1 MTLVYSSS
9 PSSSFQHFNIE
20 RAMTV
25 NVDTQ
30 SLIASMRDVVG
41 QAYLLTDQAKKQP
54 YTKGFR
60 FGAGEALAVVRPGTL
75 VEIWRVLKLCVESDV
90 AVIMQAANTGL
101 TGGSTPDGKDYDRP
115 LVIIS
120 TMRIDDIQL
129 VDNGKQIVGLAGS
142 TLFGLEET
150 LAPYGREPHSVIGS
164 SCIGASIVGG
174 ICNNSGGALVKRGPA
189 YTELALFAQIDA
201 NGNLSLIN
209 NLGINLGSEPEEI
222 LSNLENKRYNET
234 DVQHPDARASDNEYD
249 ERVRDVDS
257 DTPSRFNNDG
267 RRLHDASGCAG
278 KLAVFAVRLDTFP
291 IPEKKQVFY
300 VGSNDAAVF
309 TKVRRDILSTFKN
322 LPDSGEYLHRDCY
335 DVSKKY
341 GKDMFIVI
349 SKLGAKFIPKLF
361 AFKRKFD
368 AFTDGLGF
376 LPNKMSDRVMQYM
389 SYLFPN
395 HLPKRMEEY
404 RDKYQHHWI
413 LEMSNE
419 GVDEA
424 KAYLDAFFKT
434 NEGGYFECTEEEA
447 DKAILHRFVAGGA
460 IGRYH
465 VMHSKEV
472 GAMMTIDVALRRNDP
487 DWFEVLPKEIDDQID
502 TKLYYGHLFC
512 HVMHQN
518 YVLKKG
524 ADAKQL
530 KGKILET
537 FDARSA
543 EYPAEHNVGHEYFAK
558 DALKNFYRE
567 LDPTNSFNPGIGKT
581 TKLKN
586 WAEHDGGCCG
596 GHH

>member
-1 MTLVYSSS
+1 
-9 PSSSFQHFNIE
+9 
-20 RAMTV
+20 MTV

-41 QAYLLTDQAKKQP
+41 QAYLLTDKAKKQP

-60 FGAGEALAVVRPGTL
+60 FGVGEALAVVRPGTL
-75 VEIWRVLKLCVESDV
+75 VEIWRVLKLCVEADV

-201 NGNLSLIN
+201 NGNLSLVN
-209 NLGINLGSEPEEI
+209 NLGIDLGSEPEEI
-222 LSNLENKRYNET
+222 LNNLENKRYKEA

-267 RRLHDASGCAG
+267 RRLHEASGCAG

-368 AFTDGLGF
+368 AFTDKLGF

-389 SYLFPN
+389 SYVFPN

-413 LEMSNE
+413 LEMSND

-434 NEGGYFECTEEEA
+434 NEGSYFECTEEEA

-465 VMHSKEV
+465 VMNSKDV

-524 ADAKQL
+524 ADAKLL

-586 WAEHDGGCCG
+586 WAEHDGSCCG

>member
-1 MTLVYSSS
+1 
-9 PSSSFQHFNIE
+9 
-20 RAMTV
+20 MTV

-41 QAYLLTDQAKKQP
+41 QAYLLTDKAKKQP

-60 FGAGEALAVVRPGTL
+60 FGVGEALAVVRPGTL
-75 VEIWRVLKLCVESDV
+75 VEIWRVLKLCVGADV

-201 NGNLSLIN
+201 NGNLSLVN

-222 LSNLENKRYNET
+222 LNNLENKRYKEA

-267 RRLHDASGCAG
+267 RRLHEASGCAG

-368 AFTDGLGF
+368 AFTDKLGF

-389 SYLFPN
+389 SYVFPN

-413 LEMSNE
+413 LEMSND

-434 NEGGYFECTEEEA
+434 NEGSYFECTEEEA

-465 VMHSKEV
+465 VMHSKDV

-524 ADAKQL
+524 ADAKLL

-586 WAEHDGGCCG
+586 WAEHDGSCCG

>member
-1 MTLVYSSS
+1 
-9 PSSSFQHFNIE
+9 
-20 RAMTV
+20 MTV

-41 QAYLLTDQAKKQP
+41 QAYLLTDKAKKQP

-75 VEIWRVLKLCVESDV
+75 VEIWRVLKLCVEADV

-129 VDNGKQIVGLAGS
+129 VDKGKQIVGLAGS

-201 NGNLSLIN
+201 NGNLSLVN

-222 LSNLENKRYNET
+222 LNNLENKRYKEA

-267 RRLHDASGCAG
+267 RRLHEASGCAG

-368 AFTDGLGF
+368 AFTDKLGF

-389 SYLFPN
+389 SYVFPN

-413 LEMSNE
+413 LEMSND

-434 NEGGYFECTEEEA
+434 NEGSYFECTEEEA

-465 VMHSKEV
+465 VMHSKDV

-502 TKLYYGHLFC
+502 TKLYYGHLLC

-524 ADAKQL
+524 ADAKLL

-586 WAEHDGGCCG
+586 WAEHDGSCCG

>member
-1 MTLVYSSS
+1 
-9 PSSSFQHFNIE
+9 
-20 RAMTV
+20 MTV

-41 QAYLLTDQAKKQP
+41 QAYLLTDKAKKQP

-75 VEIWRVLKLCVESDV
+75 VEIWRVLKLCVEADV

-201 NGNLSLIN
+201 NGNLSLVN

-222 LSNLENKRYNET
+222 LNNLENKRYKEA
-234 DVQHPDARASDNEYD
+234 DVQHPEARASDNEYD

-267 RRLHDASGCAG
+267 RRLHEASGCAG

-309 TKVRRDILSTFKN
+309 TQVRRDILSTFKN

-368 AFTDGLGF
+368 AFTDKLGF

-389 SYLFPN
+389 SYVFPN
-395 HLPKRMEEY
+395 HLPTRMEEY

-413 LEMSNE
+413 LEMSND

-434 NEGGYFECTEEEA
+434 NEGSYFECTEEEA

-465 VMHSKEV
+465 VMHSKDV

-524 ADAKQL
+524 ADAKLL

-586 WAEHDGGCCG
+586 WAEHDGSCCG

>member
-1 MTLVYSSS
+1 
-9 PSSSFQHFNIE
+9 
-20 RAMTV
+20 MTV

-41 QAYLLTDQAKKQP
+41 QAYLLTDKAKKQP

-75 VEIWRVLKLCVESDV
+75 VEIWRVLKLCVEADV

-129 VDNGKQIVGLAGS
+129 VDDGKQIVGLAGS

-201 NGNLSLIN
+201 NGNLSLVN

-222 LSNLENKRYNET
+222 LNNLENKRYKEA

-267 RRLHDASGCAG
+267 RRLHEASGCAG

-368 AFTDGLGF
+368 AFTDKLGF

-389 SYLFPN
+389 SYVFPN

-413 LEMSNE
+413 LEMSND

-434 NEGGYFECTEEEA
+434 NEGSYFECTEEEA

-465 VMHSKEV
+465 VMNSKDV

-524 ADAKQL
+524 ADAKLL

-586 WAEHDGGCCG
+586 WAEHDGSCCG

>member
-1 MTLVYSSS
+1 
-9 PSSSFQHFNIE
+9 
-20 RAMTV
+20 MTV

-30 SLIASMRDVVG
+30 SLITSMRDVVG
-41 QAYLLTDQAKKQP
+41 QAYLLTDKAKKQP

-75 VEIWRVLKLCVESDV
+75 VEIWRVLKLCVEADV

-129 VDNGKQIVGLAGS
+129 VDSGKQIVGLAGS

-201 NGNLSLIN
+201 NGNLSLVN

-222 LSNLENKRYNET
+222 LSNLENKHYKDT
-234 DVQHPDARASDNEYD
+234 DVMHPDARASDNEYD

-349 SKLGAKFIPKLF
+349 SKLGAKFIPRLF

-368 AFTDGLGF
+368 AFTDKLGF

-389 SYLFPN
+389 SYVFPN

-413 LEMSNE
+413 LEMSND

-424 KAYLDAFFKT
+424 KAYLDEFFKT

-586 WAEHDGGCCG
+586 WAEHEGGCCNG
-596 GHH
+596 N

>member
-1 MTLVYSSS
+1 
-9 PSSSFQHFNIE
+9 
-20 RAMTV
+20 MTV

-41 QAYLLTDQAKKQP
+41 QAYLLTDKAKKQP

-75 VEIWRVLKLCVESDV
+75 VEIWRVLKLCVEADV

-201 NGNLSLIN
+201 NGNLSLVN

-222 LSNLENKRYNET
+222 LNNLENKRYKEA
-234 DVQHPDARASDNEYD
+234 DVQHPEARASDNEYD

-267 RRLHDASGCAG
+267 RRLHEASGCAG

-368 AFTDGLGF
+368 AFTDKLGF

-389 SYLFPN
+389 SYVFPN

-413 LEMSNE
+413 LEMSND

-434 NEGGYFECTEEEA
+434 NEGSYFECTEEEA

-465 VMHSKEV
+465 VMHSKDV

-524 ADAKQL
+524 ADAKLL

-586 WAEHDGGCCG
+586 WAEHNGGCCG

>member
-1 MTLVYSSS
+1 MTG
-9 PSSSFQHFNIE
+9 Q
-20 RAMTV
+20 
-25 NVDTQ
+25 VDTQ
-30 SLIASMRDVVG
+30 SLILSLQNVVG
-41 QAYLLTDQAKKQP
+41 DNFLLTDKEKKQP
-54 YTKGFR
+54 YCKGFR

-75 VEIWRVLKLCVESDV
+75 VQIWQILKLCVEADV

-120 TMRIDDIQL
+120 TMRIDQIQL
-129 VDNGKQIVGLAGS
+129 VDQGRQIIGLAGS
-142 TLFGLEET
+142 TLFGLEEK

-189 YTELALFAQIDA
+189 YTELSLFAQI
-201 NGNLSLIN
+201 NEQGELSLVN
-209 NLGINLGSEPEEI
+209 NLGIHLGDTPEEI
-222 LSNLENKRYNET
+222 LSNLEKQKWQHS
-234 DVQHPDARASDNEYD
+234 DVSFPEARASDNEYD
-249 ERVRDVDS
+249 QRVREVDA

-267 RRLHDASGCAG
+267 RRLHEASGCAG

-309 TKVRRDILSTFKN
+309 TKVRRDILSGFTN

-349 SKLGAKFIPKLF
+349 SKLGAKFIPRLF

-368 AFTDGLGF
+368 AFADKLGF
-376 LPNKMSDRVMQYM
+376 LPNKMSDRVMQYF

-395 HLPKRMEEY
+395 HLPARMEAY

-413 LEMSNE
+413 LEMSND

-424 KAYLDAFFKT
+424 RAYLDEFFKT
-434 NEGGYFECTEEEA
+434 NDGDYFECTPEEA

-465 VMHSKEV
+465 TMNSKQV

-487 DWFEVLPKEIDDQID
+487 DWFEELPPEIDEQID
-502 TKLYYGHLFC
+502 IKLYYGHLFC

-530 KGKILET
+530 KGKILQT
-537 FDARSA
+537 FDARQA

-558 DALKNFYRE
+558 APLKQFYRQ

-586 WAEHDGGCCG
+586 WQEPGCGCGSEHG
-596 GHH
+596 

>member
-1 MTLVYSSS
+1 
-9 PSSSFQHFNIE
+9 
-20 RAMTV
+20 MTV

-41 QAYLLTDQAKKQP
+41 QAYLLTDKAKKQP

-75 VEIWRVLKLCVESDV
+75 VEIWRVLKLCVEADV

-201 NGNLSLIN
+201 NGNLSLVN

-222 LSNLENKRYNET
+222 LNNLENKRYKEA

-267 RRLHDASGCAG
+267 RRLHEASGCAG

-368 AFTDGLGF
+368 AFTDKLGF

-389 SYLFPN
+389 SYVFPN

-413 LEMSNE
+413 LEMSND

-434 NEGGYFECTEEEA
+434 NEGSYFECTEEEA

-465 VMHSKEV
+465 VMHSKDV

-524 ADAKQL
+524 ADAKLL

-586 WAEHDGGCCG
+586 WSEHDGSCCG

>member
-1 MTLVYSSS
+1 
-9 PSSSFQHFNIE
+9 
-20 RAMTV
+20 MTV

-41 QAYLLTDQAKKQP
+41 QAYLLTDKAKKQP

-75 VEIWRVLKLCVESDV
+75 VEIWRVLKLCVEADV

-201 NGNLSLIN
+201 NGNLSLVN

-222 LSNLENKRYNET
+222 LNNLENKRYKEA
-234 DVQHPDARASDNEYD
+234 DVQHPEARASDNEYD

-267 RRLHDASGCAG
+267 RRLHEASGCAG

-309 TKVRRDILSTFKN
+309 TQVRRDILSTFKN

-368 AFTDGLGF
+368 AFTDKLGF

-389 SYLFPN
+389 SYVFPN

-413 LEMSNE
+413 LEMSND

-434 NEGGYFECTEEEA
+434 NEGSYFECTEEEA

-465 VMHSKEV
+465 VMHSKDV

-524 ADAKQL
+524 ADAKLL

-586 WAEHDGGCCG
+586 WAEHDGSCCG

>member
-1 MTLVYSSS
+1 
-9 PSSSFQHFNIE
+9 
-20 RAMTV
+20 MTV

-41 QAYLLTDQAKKQP
+41 QAYLLTDKAKKQP

-75 VEIWRVLKLCVESDV
+75 VEIWRVLKLCVEADV

-189 YTELALFAQIDA
+189 YTELALFAQIDV
-201 NGNLSLIN
+201 NGNLSLVN

-222 LSNLENKRYNET
+222 LNNLENKRYKEV

-267 RRLHDASGCAG
+267 RRLHEASGCAG

-368 AFTDGLGF
+368 AFTDKLGF
-376 LPNKMSDRVMQYM
+376 LPKKMSDRVMQYM
-389 SYLFPN
+389 SYVFPN

-413 LEMSNE
+413 LEMSND

-434 NEGGYFECTEEEA
+434 NEGSYFECTEEEA

-465 VMHSKEV
+465 VMHSKDV

-524 ADAKQL
+524 ADAKLL

-586 WAEHDGGCCG
+586 WAEHDGSCCG

>member
-1 MTLVYSSS
+1 
-9 PSSSFQHFNIE
+9 
-20 RAMTV
+20 MTV

-41 QAYLLTDQAKKQP
+41 QAYLLTDKAKKQP

-60 FGAGEALAVVRPGTL
+60 FGVGEALAVVRPGTL
-75 VEIWRVLKLCVESDV
+75 VEIWRVLKLCVEADV

-201 NGNLSLIN
+201 NGNLSLVN

-222 LSNLENKRYNET
+222 LNNLENKRYKEA

-368 AFTDGLGF
+368 AFTDKLGF

-389 SYLFPN
+389 SYVFPN

-413 LEMSNE
+413 LEMSND

-434 NEGGYFECTEEEA
+434 NEGSYFECTEEEA

-465 VMHSKEV
+465 VMHSKDV

-524 ADAKQL
+524 ADAKLL

-586 WAEHDGGCCG
+586 WAEHDGSCCG

>member
-1 MTLVYSSS
+1 
-9 PSSSFQHFNIE
+9 
-20 RAMTV
+20 MTV

-41 QAYLLTDQAKKQP
+41 QAYLLTDKAKKQP

-75 VEIWRVLKLCVESDV
+75 VEIWRVLKLCVEADV

-129 VDNGKQIVGLAGS
+129 VDDVRQIVGLAGS

-201 NGNLSLIN
+201 NGNLSLVN

-222 LSNLENKRYNET
+222 LNNLENKRYKEA

-267 RRLHDASGCAG
+267 RRLHEASGCAG

-368 AFTDGLGF
+368 AFTDKLGF

-389 SYLFPN
+389 SYVFPN

-413 LEMSNE
+413 LEMSND

-434 NEGGYFECTEEEA
+434 NEGSYFECTEEEA

-465 VMHSKEV
+465 VMHSKDV

-524 ADAKQL
+524 ADAKLL

-586 WAEHDGGCCG
+586 WAEHDGSCCG

>member
-1 MTLVYSSS
+1 MSGQT
-9 PSSSFQHFNIE
+9 
-20 RAMTV
+20 
-25 NVDTQ
+25 DTQ
-30 SLIASMRDVVG
+30 SLISSLGDVVG
-41 QAYLLTDQAKKQP
+41 QAHLLTDKEKKQP
-54 YTKGFR
+54 YCKGFR
-60 FGAGEALAVVRPGTL
+60 FGSGEALAVVRPATL
-75 VEIWRVLKLCVESDV
+75 VEIWRVLTLCVEADV

-129 VDNGKQIVGLAGS
+129 IDEGKQIVGLAGS
-142 TLFGLEET
+142 TLFGLEEK

-189 YTELALFAQIDA
+189 YTEMSLFAQIDES
-201 NGNLSLIN
+201 GKLSLVN
-209 NLGINLGSEPEEI
+209 NLGIHLGDSPEEI
-222 LSNLENKRYNET
+222 LTNLQQQNYAAD
-234 DVQHPDARASDNEYD
+234 DVAFPELRASDNEYD
-249 ERVRDVDS
+249 ERVRDVNS

-267 RRLHDASGCAG
+267 RRLHEASGCAG

-291 IPEKKQVFY
+291 IPDKKQVFY
-300 VGSNDAAVF
+300 VGSNDAAMF
-309 TKVRRDILSTFKN
+309 TQIRRDILSTFKN

-368 AFTDGLGF
+368 AFTDKLGF
-376 LPNKMSDRVMQYM
+376 LPNKMSDRTMQYL
-389 SYLFPN
+389 SYLFPG
-395 HLPKRMEEY
+395 HLPARMEVY

-413 LEMSNE
+413 LEMSND

-424 KAYLDAFFKT
+424 RAYLDNFFKT
-434 NEGGYFECTEEEA
+434 HEGSYFECTEDEA

-465 VMHSKEV
+465 IMNSKNV

-487 DWFEVLPKEIDDQID
+487 DWFEELPAEIDEQVD

-524 ADAKQL
+524 ADAKVL
-530 KGKILET
+530 KNKILQT
-537 FDARSA
+537 FDARNA

-558 DALKNFYRE
+558 DALKSFYRK

-586 WAEHDGGCCG
+586 WAEHNDSCCG
-596 GHH
+596 GHD

>member
-1 MTLVYSSS
+1 
-9 PSSSFQHFNIE
+9 
-20 RAMTV
+20 MTV

-75 VEIWRVLKLCVESDV
+75 VEIWRVLKLCVEADV

-129 VDNGKQIVGLAGS
+129 VDSGKQIVGLAGS

-201 NGNLSLIN
+201 NGDLSLVN

-222 LSNLENKRYNET
+222 LNNLENKRYSDA

-267 RRLHDASGCAG
+267 RRLHEASGCAG

-368 AFTDGLGF
+368 AFTDKLGF

-389 SYLFPN
+389 SYLFPS

-413 LEMSNE
+413 LEMSND

-424 KAYLDAFFKT
+424 KAYLDEFFKT
-434 NEGGYFECTEEEA
+434 NEGSYFECTQEEA

-524 ADAKQL
+524 ADAKLL

-537 FDARSA
+537 FDARNA

-581 TKLKN
+581 TKRKN
-586 WAEHDGGCCG
+586 WAEQSGGCCG
-596 GHH
+596 GNH

>member
-1 MTLVYSSS
+1 
-9 PSSSFQHFNIE
+9 
-20 RAMTV
+20 MTV

-41 QAYLLTDQAKKQP
+41 QAYLLTDKAKKQP

-75 VEIWRVLKLCVESDV
+75 VEIWRVLKLCVEADI

-201 NGNLSLIN
+201 NGNLSLVN

-222 LSNLENKRYNET
+222 LNNLENKRYKEA

-267 RRLHDASGCAG
+267 RRLHEASGCAG

-309 TKVRRDILSTFKN
+309 TQVRRDILSTFKN

-368 AFTDGLGF
+368 AFTDKLGF

-389 SYLFPN
+389 SYVFPN

-413 LEMSNE
+413 LEMSND

-434 NEGGYFECTEEEA
+434 NEGSYFECTEEEA

-465 VMHSKEV
+465 VMHSKDV

-524 ADAKQL
+524 ADAKLL

-586 WAEHDGGCCG
+586 WAEHDGSCCG

>member
-1 MTLVYSSS
+1 
-9 PSSSFQHFNIE
+9 
-20 RAMTV
+20 MTV

-41 QAYLLTDQAKKQP
+41 QAYLLTDKAKKQP

-75 VEIWRVLKLCVESDV
+75 VEIWRVLKLCVEADV

-120 TMRIDDIQL
+120 TMRIDEIQL

-201 NGNLSLIN
+201 NGKLSLVN

-222 LSNLENKRYNET
+222 LNNLENKRYKET
-234 DVQHPDARASDNEYD
+234 DVDHPDARASDNEYD

-267 RRLHDASGCAG
+267 RRLHEASGCAG

-368 AFTDGLGF
+368 AFTDKLGF

-389 SYLFPN
+389 SYIFPN
-395 HLPKRMEEY
+395 HLPKRMEEF

-413 LEMSNE
+413 LEMSND

-424 KAYLDAFFKT
+424 KAYLDEFFKT
-434 NEGGYFECTEEEA
+434 NDGSYFECTEEEA

-524 ADAKQL
+524 ADAKML

-586 WAEHDGGCCG
+586 WAEHGGGCCG
-596 GHH
+596 GNH

>member
-1 MTLVYSSS
+1 
-9 PSSSFQHFNIE
+9 
-20 RAMTV
+20 MTV

-41 QAYLLTDQAKKQP
+41 QAYLLTDKAKKQP

-75 VEIWRVLKLCVESDV
+75 VEIWRVLKLCVEADV

-129 VDNGKQIVGLAGS
+129 VDKGKQIVGLAGS

-189 YTELALFAQIDA
+189 YTELALFAQIDV
-201 NGNLSLIN
+201 NGNLSLVN

-222 LSNLENKRYNET
+222 LNSLENKRYKEA

-267 RRLHDASGCAG
+267 RRLHEASGCAG

-368 AFTDGLGF
+368 AFTDKLGF

-389 SYLFPN
+389 SYVFPN

-413 LEMSNE
+413 LEMSND

-434 NEGGYFECTEEEA
+434 NEGSYFECTEEEA

-465 VMHSKEV
+465 VMHSKDV

-524 ADAKQL
+524 ADAKLL

-586 WAEHDGGCCG
+586 WAEHDGSCCG

>member
-1 MTLVYSSS
+1 
-9 PSSSFQHFNIE
+9 
-20 RAMTV
+20 MTV

-41 QAYLLTDQAKKQP
+41 QAYLLTDKAKKQP

-75 VEIWRVLKLCVESDV
+75 VEIWRVLKLCVEADV

-201 NGNLSLIN
+201 NGNLSLVN

-222 LSNLENKRYNET
+222 LNNLENKRYKQA

-368 AFTDGLGF
+368 AFTDKLGF

-389 SYLFPN
+389 SYVFPN

-413 LEMSNE
+413 LEMSNN

-434 NEGGYFECTEEEA
+434 NEGSYFECTEEEA

-465 VMHSKEV
+465 VMHSKDV

-512 HVMHQN
+512 YVMHQN

-524 ADAKQL
+524 ADAKLL
-530 KGKILET
+530 KGKILQT

-586 WAEHDGGCCG
+586 WAERDGSCCG

>member
-1 MTLVYSSS
+1 
-9 PSSSFQHFNIE
+9 
-20 RAMTV
+20 MTV

-222 LSNLENKRYNET
+222 LSNLENKRYKET
-234 DVQHPDARASDNEYD
+234 DVQHPDARASDNEYN

-309 TKVRRDILSTFKN
+309 TKVRRDILYTFKN

-368 AFTDGLGF
+368 AFTDSLGF

-586 WAEHDGGCCG
+586 WEEHDGSCCN
-596 GHH
+596 GH

>member
-1 MTLVYSSS
+1 
-9 PSSSFQHFNIE
+9 
-20 RAMTV
+20 MTV

-75 VEIWRVLKLCVESDV
+75 VEIWRVLKLCVEADV

-129 VDNGKQIVGLAGS
+129 VDSGKQIVGLAGS

-201 NGNLSLIN
+201 NGDLSLVN

-222 LSNLENKRYNET
+222 LNNLENKRYSDT

-249 ERVRDVDS
+249 DRVRDVDS

-267 RRLHDASGCAG
+267 RRLHEASGCAG

-300 VGSNDAAVF
+300 VGSNDATVF

-368 AFTDGLGF
+368 AFTDKLGF

-389 SYLFPN
+389 SYLFPS

-413 LEMSNE
+413 LEMSND
-419 GVDEA
+419 GVEEA
-424 KAYLDAFFKT
+424 KAYLDEFFKT
-434 NEGGYFECTEEEA
+434 NEGSYFECTQEEA

-524 ADAKQL
+524 ADAKLL

-537 FDARSA
+537 FDARNA

-581 TKLKN
+581 TKRKN
-586 WAEHDGGCCG
+586 WAEQSGGCCG
-596 GHH
+596 GNH

>member
-1 MTLVYSSS
+1 
-9 PSSSFQHFNIE
+9 
-20 RAMTV
+20 MTV

-30 SLIASMRDVVG
+30 SLSASMRDVVG
-41 QAYLLTDQAKKQP
+41 QAYLLTDKAKKQP

-75 VEIWRVLKLCVESDV
+75 VEIWRVLKLCVEADV

-201 NGNLSLIN
+201 NGNLSLVN

-222 LSNLENKRYNET
+222 LNNLENKRYKEA

-267 RRLHDASGCAG
+267 RRLHEASGCAG

-368 AFTDGLGF
+368 AFTDKLGF

-389 SYLFPN
+389 SYVFPN

-413 LEMSNE
+413 LEMSND

-434 NEGGYFECTEEEA
+434 NEGSYFECTEEEA

-465 VMHSKEV
+465 VMHSKDV

-524 ADAKQL
+524 ADAKLL

-586 WAEHDGGCCG
+586 WAEHDGSCCG

>member
-1 MTLVYSSS
+1 
-9 PSSSFQHFNIE
+9 
-20 RAMTV
+20 MTV

-41 QAYLLTDQAKKQP
+41 QAYLLTDKAKKQP

-60 FGAGEALAVVRPGTL
+60 FGVGEALAVVRPGTL
-75 VEIWRVLKLCVESDV
+75 VEIWRVLKLCVEADV

-201 NGNLSLIN
+201 NGNLSLVN

-222 LSNLENKRYNET
+222 LNNLENKRYKQA

-249 ERVRDVDS
+249 ARVRDVDS

-368 AFTDGLGF
+368 AFTDKLGF

-389 SYLFPN
+389 SYVFPN

-413 LEMSNE
+413 LEMSND

-434 NEGGYFECTEEEA
+434 NEGSYFECTEEEA

-465 VMHSKEV
+465 VMHSKDV

-502 TKLYYGHLFC
+502 TKLYYGHLLC

-524 ADAKQL
+524 ADAKLL

-586 WAEHDGGCCG
+586 WAEHDGSCCG

>member
-1 MTLVYSSS
+1 
-9 PSSSFQHFNIE
+9 
-20 RAMTV
+20 MTV

-41 QAYLLTDQAKKQP
+41 QAYLLTDKAKKQP

-75 VEIWRVLKLCVESDV
+75 VEIWRVLKLCVEADV

-201 NGNLSLIN
+201 NGNLSLVN

-222 LSNLENKRYNET
+222 LNNLENKRYKEA

-267 RRLHDASGCAG
+267 RRLHEASGCAG

-309 TKVRRDILSTFKN
+309 TQVRRDILSTFKN

-368 AFTDGLGF
+368 AFTDKLGF

-389 SYLFPN
+389 SYVFPN

-413 LEMSNE
+413 LEMSND

-434 NEGGYFECTEEEA
+434 NEGSYFECTEEEA

-465 VMHSKEV
+465 VMHSKDV

-524 ADAKQL
+524 ADAKML

-586 WAEHDGGCCG
+586 WAEHDGSCCG

>member
-1 MTLVYSSS
+1 
-9 PSSSFQHFNIE
+9 
-20 RAMTV
+20 MTV

-41 QAYLLTDQAKKQP
+41 QAYLLTDKAKKQP

-75 VEIWRVLKLCVESDV
+75 VEIWRVLKLCVEADV

-201 NGNLSLIN
+201 NGNLSLVN

-222 LSNLENKRYNET
+222 LNNLENKRYKEA

-267 RRLHDASGCAG
+267 RRLHEASGCAG

-368 AFTDGLGF
+368 AFTDKLGF

-389 SYLFPN
+389 SYIFPN

-413 LEMSNE
+413 LEMSND

-424 KAYLDAFFKT
+424 KSYLDEFFKT

-524 ADAKQL
+524 ADAKLL

-558 DALKNFYRE
+558 DALKSFYRE

-586 WAEHDGGCCG
+586 WAEHEGGCCG

>member
-1 MTLVYSSS
+1 MAAH
-9 PSSSFQHFNIE
+9 P
-20 RAMTV
+20 
-25 NVDTQ
+25 DTQ
-30 SLIASMRDVVG
+30 SLITSMQNVVG

-54 YTKGFR
+54 YCKGIR
-60 FGAGEALAVVRPGTL
+60 FGAGEALAVARPGSL
-75 VEIWRVLKLCVESDV
+75 VEIWRVLKLCVDADV

-101 TGGSTPDGKDYDRP
+101 TGGSTPDGKEYDRP

-120 TMRIDDIQL
+120 TMRIDDIQ
-129 VDNGKQIVGLAGS
+129 VVNQGKQIVGLAGS
-142 TLFGLEET
+142 TLFGLEEQ

-189 YTELALFAQIDA
+189 YTELALFAQINE
-201 NGNLSLIN
+201 NGELTLVN
-209 NLGINLGSEPEEI
+209 NLGIKLGDTPEEI
-222 LSNLENKRYNET
+222 LENLEKKRWT
-234 DVQHPDARASDNEYD
+234 DDDVEQPNARASDNEYD
-249 ERVRDVDS
+249 ARVRDVDS

-267 RRLHDASGCAG
+267 RRLHEASGCAG

-291 IPEKKQVFY
+291 IPAKKQVFY
-300 VGSNDAAVF
+300 VGSNDSNVF
-309 TKVRRDILSTFKN
+309 TSVRRDILSTFKH

-349 SKLGAKFIPKLF
+349 NKLGAKFIPKLF

-368 AFTDGLGF
+368 AFADKLGF
-376 LPNKMSDRVMQYM
+376 LPNKMSDRVMQAV
-389 SYLFPN
+389 SYVFPN
-395 HLPKRMEEY
+395 HLPKRMDEF

-424 KAYLDAFFKT
+424 REYLNEFFKT

-465 VMHSKEV
+465 IMHSKEV

-518 YVLKKG
+518 YIVKKG
-524 ADAKQL
+524 ADAKAL
-530 KGKILET
+530 KNQILAT
-537 FDARSA
+537 FDARKA
-543 EYPAEHNVGHEYFAK
+543 EYPAEHNVGHEYAAK
-558 DALKNFYRE
+558 ETLRNFYRE

-581 TKLKN
+581 TKFKN
-586 WAEHDGGCCG
+586 WAEQAGGCCS
-596 GHH
+596 GHD